1 MFSLVGTASSNN
13 DMLIVYLY
21 TTQSLPAWMLPLPLF
36 LLSSSPLC
44 LSCYLLGRPMK
55 TIKLKAW
62 AWLID
67 WEGRGSDEGA
77 QMSEVEGL

>member
-1 MFSLVGTASSNN
+1 MCVFSLVGTASSNN

-21 TTQSLPAWMLPLPLF
+21 TTPKHCLLGCCLF
-36 LLSSSPLC
+36 LFSSPLC
-44 LSCYLLGRPMK
+44 LSCYLPARPMK
-55 TIKLKAW
+55 TIKLKAR